1 MVMKVHFKES
11 KDREDFEFSILFRNN
26 VSGLQWLKGDRLNLE
41 LTVIGS
47 IIHVR
52 FFFFSDT
59 RDAKL
64 VDSRILC
71 CSYYD
76 ILRSGLHGKEQR
88 NAKRSY
94 EAPVEV

>member
-52 FFFFSDT
+52 FFFFFQTQEMQNLWIPESCAVAIMT
-59 RDAKL
+59 F
-64 VDSRILC
+64 
-71 CSYYD
+71 
-76 ILRSGLHGKEQR
+76 
-88 NAKRSY
+88 
-94 EAPVEV
+94 